1 MSFAESLPSPRM
13 AMRRRPWPAR
23 SVRIAG
29 FGALALVALAL
40 WGWPL
45 GGFLLEAF
53 VPGLLHGALHLS
65 LGAFSDALHAGIA
78 TALRNSLLVALT
90 AALLALPL
98 GGWLAWLRVR
108 STLAWRAWIEAGV
121 WALLVMPGYFLA
133 SGWMLLAAPIG
144 PLRALP
150 TLLGT
155 AQALLGPIG
164 IVLTLSLKA
173 LPFAYLALQGAL
185 EHSGAAAQEAARV
198 HGLRAA
204 QRLRLALAALLPA
217 LAAGFAA
224 AYAESISDF
233 AVAATLGAGSGVQL
247 ATYSIEQA
255 VNSMPLDF
263 PAAAASSWLLLALVV
278 PALLVQAR
286 AARSS
291 HGSVGPRHRPAAPV
305 RLSRRAALGHGL
317 AVAVLALGALGTPVL
332 AAAQLALGPV
342 ADAGAGSAAVLP
354 ALGYSLRLAVLAA
367 SVTIVLAWPLATLLN
382 RRGGAARV
390 LDPLLVGVM
399 ALPGVVLAAAYVLA
413 YNQPITPLYGG
424 STLLAMAYV
433 ALALPIA
440 TKVLQGPLA
449 QLHVRLG
456 EAARVHGLSRLRTL
470 RAIELP
476 LAARA
481 LFSAWLLAAL
491 HIAFELPASELL
503 YPAGHPPLAVA
514 LLDAAAGFQLQL
526 QARLQLLGIAL
537 LLGFALLA
545 RLAFGGLAAAA
556 RKDPR

>member
-1 MSFAESLPSPRM
+1 MSFAEPLPPLR
-13 AMRRRPWPAR
+13 ATARRPWPTLPAR
-23 SVRIAG
+23 VVG
-29 FGALALVALAL
+29 VTALILVALAL

-45 GGFLLEAF
+45 GSFLLQAF
-53 VPGLLHGALHLS
+53 IPGLLHGTLHLG
-65 LGAFSDALHAGIA
+65 LHAFADALGAGIA
-78 TALRNSLLVALT
+78 PALRNSLLVALA
-90 AALLALPL
+90 AALLALPT

-121 WALLVMPGYFLA
+121 WALLVMPGYVLA

-144 PLRALP
+144 PLRQLP
-150 TLLGT
+150 ALLGA
-155 AQALLGPIG
+155 AQALLGPVG
-164 IVLTLSLKA
+164 IVLTLALKA

-198 HGLRAA
+198 HGLRTA

-255 VNSMPLDF
+255 VNAMPLDF

-286 AARSS
+286 AGRSG

-305 RLSRRAALGHGL
+305 RLSRRATLGHGL
-317 AVAVLALGALGTPVL
+317 AVAMLGLGALATPVL
-332 AAAQLALGPV
+332 AAAQLALGAG
-342 ADAGAGSAAVLP
+342 ADAGSGSAAVLP
-354 ALGYSLRLAVLAA
+354 AVGYSLRLALLAA
-367 SVTIVLAWPLATLLN
+367 SVTVALAWPLATLLN
-382 RRGGAARV
+382 RRGAAARV

-413 YNQPITPLYGG
+413 YNQPVTPLYGG
-424 STLLAMAYV
+424 TTLLAMAYV
-433 ALALPIA
+433 ALTLPIA

-449 QLHVRLG
+449 QLHVRLA
-456 EAARVHGLSRLRTL
+456 EAAQVHGLSRLQTL

-491 HIAFELPASELL
+491 HVAFELPASELL

-545 RLAFGGLAAAA
+545 RLAFGGVAAAA
-556 RKDPR
+556 KRGSR